1 MSSEILKYNLKMLI
15 VFTLFRAK
23 LEDAEAPEVAD
34 AEAKAEEGEGEGE
47 EILGC

>member
-1 MSSEILKYNLKMLI
+1 MFN

-34 AEAKAEEGEGEGE
+34 AEATEATAGEGEGEGE